1 MFEENRFDHL
11 RTAQECV
18 FPPCIPLRTLLAMH
32 WSLGYVVCSFIV
44 THDNWTRKEQI
55 TQISTVFEEILL
67 VCLRPC
73 LHCPY
78 TLNLTWTERPSN
90 CICPPHEVG
99 IDNDLPFQLK
109 VDPIKCMNA
118 IVDRSR
124 FRASFSCT
132 ALAPSTTISMFFPRR
147 CNMAGEGGGG
157 GGASSVKSASTS
169 SSTSHMSADGEPAVE
184 T

>member
-1 MFEENRFDHL
+1 MTHVKYSVRMDPACLFATLVSVSVYIESSHERS
-11 RTAQECV
+11 APPIV
-18 FPPCIPLRTLLAMH
+18 FAH
-32 WSLGYVVCSFIV
+32 
-44 THDNWTRKEQI
+44 
-55 TQISTVFEEILL
+55 
-67 VCLRPC
+67 
-73 LHCPY
+73 
-78 TLNLTWTERPSN
+78 
-90 CICPPHEVG
+90 PHEFR